1 MPLTHDIG
9 VRIPYPL
16 QKTESSQ
23 TTALFFVCLGDS
35 HGQWRR
41 GRLVCASRNLGTASS
56 VGEVDIGQYT
66 NKFAIAYIYLASL
79 SDLPKF
85 LVAWS
90 AQACCDR
97 SNPSK
102 GRKEA
107 FFILISSFVKAPAAS
122 GGEMRA
128 ERSQFFIHYK
138 TNRTPLFFLFIL
150 KQLGR
155 SAPNQKP

>member
-16 QKTESSQ
+16 QKPR
-23 TTALFFVCLGDS
+23 AVNRLLFFFVCLGDS

-102 GRKEA
+102 GRKEV
-107 FFILISSFVKAPAAS
+107 FFYLDIEFCLGLRGERRGKAS
-122 GGEMRA
+122 GA
-128 ERSQFFIHYK
+128 KPILY
-138 TNRTPLFFLFIL
+138 PLQKLRVFVL

-155 SAPNQKP
+155 FTPNQKP